1 MHRYLAALSLHA
13 FSPNIIIQARALVIA
28 RNLFSWGQEG
38 GRDSDQGCLRAS
50 SEVQYALA
58 IQGRSP
64 PTLLAVP
71 RSDFFDI
78 VSQSNVEL
86 FFPEFNAL
94 CSPCPAEWIMEA
106 ISFSFYHGFV
116 IAR

>member
-1 MHRYLAALSLHA
+1 MGA
-13 FSPNIIIQARALVIA
+13 
-28 RNLFSWGQEG
+28 EG
-38 GRDSDQGCLRAS
+38 GEGGGRGERVLDQGSLSAS

-64 PTLLAVP
+64 PTLLVVP
-71 RSDFFDI
+71 RSEFFDI

-86 FFPEFNAL
+86 LFPEFNAF